1 MIKPPAFKCLPCFRP
16 ARLSRLALLMA
27 LCISINLLALP
38 AYAGPAAKNNP
49 NPSASVLSQ
58 AVERGTLRVGL
69 SSFVPWAMQD
79 KAGNYIGF
87 EVDVATRLATDLGL
101 KLELVPTRW
110 SGIVPALL
118 TGKFDMIIGGLS
130 ITPERCLK
138 VNFTIPYDYTGI
150 EVVANSK
157 SAGQRKTLEA
167 FNDPSV
173 VIAVRTGSTPV
184 TVAKKL
190 LPKATLRQFDDEAPA
205 VQEVL
210 SGRAHLFLTSTPL
223 GTFEVLR
230 NPDTLFKP
238 TDSLLMPQPVAIA
251 LRKGDYDSI
260 NTLDSW
266 IRLVEAE
273 GWLKERKVY
282 WFEGKEWESR
292 LQ

>member
-1 MIKPPAFKCLPCFRP
+1 MNTIFAPVFQTY
-16 ARLSRLALLMA
+16 SRVMRAVLCVTVLMA
-27 LCISINLLALP
+27 LGLLNLP
-38 AYAGPAAKNNP
+38 AHAGPAVKSEA
-49 NPSASVLSQ
+49 SSVLSQ
-58 AVERGTLRVGL
+58 AIERGTLRVGM

-110 SGIVPALL
+110 SGIIPALL
-118 TGKFDMIIGGLS
+118 TGKFDLIIGGIS

-150 EVVANSK
+150 EVVAHTK
-157 SAGQRKTLEA
+157 SAGARKKLED
-167 FNDPSV
+167 FNDASV
-173 VIAVRTGSTPV
+173 VVAVRTGSTPV
-184 TVAKKL
+184 VVVKKL

-210 SGRAHLFLTSTPL
+210 SGRAQLFLSSAPL
-223 GTFEVLR
+223 GTFELLR
-230 NPDTLFKP
+230 SPEVLFKP
-238 TDSLLMPQPVAIA
+238 TDTLLMPQPIAIA

-266 IRLVEAE
+266 IRLIEAE
-273 GWLKERKVY
+273 GWLKERRAY
-282 WFEGKEWESR
+282 WFESKAWESR